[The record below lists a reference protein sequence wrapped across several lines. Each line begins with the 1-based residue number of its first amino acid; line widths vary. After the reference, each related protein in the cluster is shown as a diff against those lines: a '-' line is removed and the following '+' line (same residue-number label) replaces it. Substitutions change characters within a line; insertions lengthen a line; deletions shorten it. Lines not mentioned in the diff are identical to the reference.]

1 MKSSI
6 LTFFLSLILGTT
18 LAHGATYTVFPS
30 QNLQVV
36 VNAASN
42 GDEIILNGAFFDE
55 NITISGK
62 SLTIRKQNL
71 IPQILRIKV
80 ENNSNPCL
88 FEGIR
93 IANLLDLNNSNVQLR
108 NTTVAG
114 LLVSENSDVHA
125 RNSTFSNNVNLNF
138 SNLNAIKCNF
148 SSNLSILH
156 PNKIDGST
164 TKAFVLQS
172 AINNRLTSK
181 AAKSLIYYNT
191 IRYSDISGIADITG
205 NIINGG
211 NGNGI
216 GILLSGNLS
225 KALIRNNR
233 IYSFTASS
241 SGGMS
246 NTCIGIWVKNN
257 AKAEII
263 NNLIH
268 DCYETDYRGTNTK
281 VGVGIVIDST
291 KGTTI
296 LGNALWGCWSKGSSS
311 LGHCLIRAPSSG
323 VVVQYNSFFKSHGDQ
338 STNYVQGG
346 VVANDNIIGN
356 PSLNGNGTLKA
367 DSPCINA
374 GPPDPQYNDRDGSR
388 NDIGMFGGHNFIPDG
403 RTTNKPIVLGLDIA
417 PIAVP
422 TGGTVTIESTGAT
435 VK

>member
-1 MKSSI
+1 MKHSI
-6 LTFFLSLILGTT
+6 LTFLASLILGTT
-18 LAHGATYTVFPS
+18 LAHGATFTVFPS
-30 QNLQVV
+30 QNLQDVI
-36 VNAASN
+36 NAASN
-42 GDEIILNGAFFDE
+42 GDEIVLNGAFFDE

-71 IPQILRIKV
+71 IPQILKIKV
-80 ENNSNPCL
+80 ENNSNPCF

-93 IANLLDLNNSNVQLR
+93 IANLLDLNNSNVQLS

-125 RNSTFSNNVNLNF
+125 RNSTFSNNVNLNY

-156 PNKIDGST
+156 PNKIDGTT
-164 TKAFVLQS
+164 TKAVVLQS
-172 AINNRLTSK
+172 VINNRLTSK
-181 AAKSLIYYNT
+181 AAKSLIYYST

-205 NIINGG
+205 NIINGR

-233 IYSFTASS
+233 IYSFTAHSV
-241 SGGMS
+241 GGIS

-268 DCYETDYRGTNTK
+268 DCKETDYRGTNTK

-296 LGNALWGCWSKGSSS
+296 LGNALWGCWSKSSSS

-323 VVVQYNSFFKSHGDQ
+323 VVVQYNLFFKSHGDQ

-346 VVANDNIIGN
+346 VVATDIIVGN
-356 PSLNGNGTLKA
+356 PSLNDNGTLK
-367 DSPCINA
+367 SV
-374 GPPDPQYNDRDGSR
+374 
-388 NDIGMFGGHNFIPDG
+388 GHQCRSARP
-403 RTTNKPIVLGLDIA
+403 
-417 PIAVP
+417 AVQ
-422 TGGTVTIESTGAT
+422 
-435 VK
+435 